1 MEFSLPDEIAN
12 GASLRGNEYGWP
24 IHVFPKALEKA
35 RTAGFCCIG
44 GQFQFRL
51 QDGTYE
57 MHWLSADSSDRR
69 DAEPWPAY
77 SNRSCLEVLG
87 KFEDLVAK
95 TDFVKEA
102 AGWKLQ
108 ANAAADLVFV
118 AYFESESTFAA
129 NSRSKKQVT

>member
-1 MEFSLPDEIAN
+1 
-12 GASLRGNEYGWP
+12 
-24 IHVFPKALEKA
+24 LERA

-51 QDGTYE
+51 QNGTYE
-57 MHWLSADSSDRR
+57 MYWLSADSSERR
-69 DAEPWPAY
+69 DAEPWSAY
-77 SNRSCLEVLG
+77 SNRSCLEVLS
-87 KFEDLVAK
+87 KFKDLVAK

-108 ANAAADLVFV
+108 ASDVADLVFV

-129 NSRSKKQVT
+129 NSRTKKQVT